1 MWVILLEKA
10 YAKAYGISNIVGNY
24 ENIELGIPSDAI
36 RDLTG
41 APYEMYFT
49 QLHKIL
55 WLIMK
60 IKRLKKYGRKYIII

>member
-1 MWVILLEKA
+1 
-10 YAKAYGISNIVGNY
+10 
-24 ENIELGIPSDAI
+24 
-36 RDLTG
+36 
-41 APYEMYFT
+41 MYFT